1 MEAGHDDLPGPLALR
16 GQGKAEILE
25 QVRAAAAKSAPGTW
39 IYGRNWDQNQ
49 WLARE
54 FPQLG
59 GPKVRELFV
68 AEMLRLGEHYSPA
81 RERLRPGQ
89 ALWWAVDKT
98 DYPHDH
104 HTMAE
109 TRLVPVVLTLIAL
122 ADIRA
127 LAQGVTRT
135 QVSEQIIV
143 RLHREA
149 DAQGGVLSE
158 TDTALLL
165 AYTPG
170 HLSDLIGAYEKRTGE
185 VVPRRGTVHDLGPTL
200 THKAVIAR
208 KVLRERK
215 TTAQAARET
224 NHTPESVDR
233 YLLDLMR
240 GYICLKRSQ
249 QTPEQ
254 TAFATGLSL
263 PLVKEYAALID
274 ELGLSDDNLPDTLQK
289 VETTQSK
296 RRKPR
301 QK

>member
-1 MEAGHDDLPGPLALR
+1 MTGKTRPAAVYAPSQAKTFPAVLA
-16 GQGKAEILE
+16 
-25 QVRAAAAKSAPGTW
+25 
-39 IYGRNWDQNQ
+39 Q

-54 FPQLG
+54 FPHLG

-68 AEMLRLGEHYSPA
+68 TELLRLVEQYYPP
-81 RERLRPGQ
+81 RDRLRPGQ
-89 ALWWAVDKT
+89 TLWWAVDKT

-104 HTMAE
+104 HPMTE
-109 TRLVPVVLTLIAL
+109 TRLVPVVLTLITL
-122 ADIRA
+122 DDIRA
-127 LAQGVTRT
+127 LVQGATRT
-135 QVSEQIIV
+135 QVSEQIVV

-158 TDTALLL
+158 IDTALLL

-170 HLSDLIGAYEKRTGE
+170 HIGDLIGAYEKRTRE

-200 THKAVIAR
+200 THKTVIAR
-208 KVLRERK
+208 KVLQERK
-215 TTAQAARET
+215 STAQVARET

-240 GYICLKRSQ
+240 CYICLKRSQ

-254 TAFATGLSL
+254 TAFATGMSL

-274 ELGLSDDNLPDTLQK
+274 ELGLSDDNLPDTLRK
-289 VETTQSK
+289 VEAAQTK

-301 QK
+301 EK

>member
-1 MEAGHDDLPGPLALR
+1 MTGKTRSAAVYSPYQSKTFPVALAQL
-16 GQGKAEILE
+16 
-25 QVRAAAAKSAPGTW
+25 
-39 IYGRNWDQNQ
+39 
-49 WLARE
+49 LARE
-54 FPQLG
+54 FPHPG

-68 AEMLRLGEHYSPA
+68 AEMLRLVEHYYPA

-89 ALWWAVDKT
+89 TLGWAVDKT
-98 DYPHDH
+98 DHPHAH

-109 TRLVPVVLTLIAL
+109 TRLVPVILTLITL
-122 ADIRA
+122 EDIRA

-135 QVSEQIIV
+135 QVSEQIVV
-143 RLHREA
+143 RLHCEA

-158 TDTALLL
+158 IDTALLL

-170 HLSDLIGAYEKRTGE
+170 HIGDLIGAYEKRTGE

-215 TTAQAARET
+215 TTAQVARET

-240 GYICLKRSQ
+240 CYICLKR
-249 QTPEQ
+249 
-254 TAFATGLSL
+254 FATDARTDRVCHR
-263 PLVKEYAALID
+263 PEPAA
-274 ELGLSDDNLPDTLQK
+274 GQG
-289 VETTQSK
+289 VCGAH
-296 RRKPR
+296 
-301 QK
+301 

>member
-1 MEAGHDDLPGPLALR
+1 MTGKTRPAAVYAPSQAKTFPAVLA
-16 GQGKAEILE
+16 
-25 QVRAAAAKSAPGTW
+25 
-39 IYGRNWDQNQ
+39 Q

-54 FPQLG
+54 FPHLG

-68 AEMLRLGEHYSPA
+68 TELLRLVEQYYPP
-81 RERLRPGQ
+81 RDRLRPGQ
-89 ALWWAVDKT
+89 TLWWAVDKT

-104 HTMAE
+104 HPMTE
-109 TRLVPVVLTLIAL
+109 TRLVPVVLTLITL
-122 ADIRA
+122 DDIRA
-127 LAQGVTRT
+127 LVQGATRT
-135 QVSEQIIV
+135 QVSEQIVV

-158 TDTALLL
+158 IDTALLL

-170 HLSDLIGAYEKRTGE
+170 HIGDLIGAYEKRTRE

-200 THKAVIAR
+200 THKTVIAR
-208 KVLRERK
+208 KVLQERK
-215 TTAQAARET
+215 STAQVARET

-240 GYICLKRSQ
+240 CYICLKRSQ
-249 QTPEQ
+249 QTLEQ
-254 TAFATGLSL
+254 TAFATGMSL

-274 ELGLSDDNLPDTLQK
+274 ELGLSDDNLPDTLRK
-289 VETTQSK
+289 VEAAQTK

-301 QK
+301 EK

>member
-1 MEAGHDDLPGPLALR
+1 M
-16 GQGKAEILE
+16 
-25 QVRAAAAKSAPGTW
+25 AAKPRNSAV
-39 IYGRNWDQNQ
+39 YGPSQAKTFPAA
-49 WLARE
+49 LAYLVGQE
-54 FPQLG
+54 FPHLG

-68 AEMLRLGEHYSPA
+68 TEITRLIEHFFPP

-89 ALWWAVDKT
+89 TLWWAVDKA
-98 DYPHDH
+98 DRPHDH

-109 TRLVPVVLTLIAL
+109 THLLPVVLTLVAPE
-122 ADIRA
+122 DIRA
-127 LAQGVTRT
+127 LAQGATRT
-135 QVSEQIIV
+135 QVSEGAIL

-158 TDTALLL
+158 IDTALLL

-170 HLSDLIGAYEKRTGE
+170 HISDLICAYEKRSGE
-185 VVPRRGTVHDLGPTL
+185 VVPRRGTVHDLGPSL

-208 KVLRERK
+208 KVLKERK
-215 TTAQAARET
+215 TTAQTAHET

-240 GYICLKRSQ
+240 CYVCLKRAQ
-249 QTPEQ
+249 QSPEQ

-274 ELGLSDDNLPDTLQK
+274 ELGLSDENLPDTLAK
-289 VETTQSK
+289 VEATQTE

-301 QK
+301 TK

>member
-1 MEAGHDDLPGPLALR
+1 MAGKTRYAGVYSPYQSKTFPVALA
-16 GQGKAEILE
+16 
-25 QVRAAAAKSAPGTW
+25 
-39 IYGRNWDQNQ
+39 Q
-49 WLARE
+49 WVARE
-54 FPQLG
+54 FPHLG

-68 AEMLRLGEHYSPA
+68 AEIERLVDHYYPP

-89 ALWWAVDKT
+89 TLWWAVDKT

-104 HTMAE
+104 HPLAE
-109 TRLVPVVLTLIAL
+109 TRLVPVVLTLVDL

-127 LAQGVTRT
+127 LAQGLTRT

-149 DAQGGVLSE
+149 DTQGGVLSE
-158 TDTALLL
+158 IDTALLL

-170 HLSDLIGAYEKRTGE
+170 HISDLICAYEKRTGAI
-185 VVPRRGTVHDLGPTL
+185 VPRRGTVHDLGPTL

-215 TTAQAARET
+215 TTAQTARET

-233 YLLDLMR
+233 YLLDLLR
-240 GYICLKRSQ
+240 CYICLKRSQ

-263 PLVKEYAALID
+263 SLVNEYATLID
-274 ELGLSDDNLPDTLQK
+274 ELGLSDDNLPDTLRK
-289 VETTQSK
+289 VEATQMK

-301 QK
+301 TK

>member
-1 MEAGHDDLPGPLALR
+1 MT
-16 GQGKAEILE
+16 GKT
-25 QVRAAAAKSAPGTW
+25 RYAAVYRPYQSKTFPAAIS
-39 IYGRNWDQNQ
+39 Q

-54 FPQLG
+54 FPHLG

-68 AEMLRLGEHYSPA
+68 AELLRLIEPYYPP

-89 ALWWAVDKT
+89 TLWGAVDKT

-104 HTMAE
+104 HPMAE
-109 TRLVPVVLTLIAL
+109 TRLVPVILTLITL
-122 ADIRA
+122 DDIRA
-127 LAQGVTRT
+127 LAQGATRT
-135 QVSEQIIV
+135 QVSEQIVV

-149 DAQGGVLSE
+149 DAQGGALSE
-158 TDTALLL
+158 IDTALLL

-170 HLSDLIGAYEKRTGE
+170 HIGDLIGAYEKRTGE

-200 THKAVIAR
+200 THKTVIAR
-208 KVLRERK
+208 KVLHERK
-215 TTAQAARET
+215 STAQVARET

-240 GYICLKRSQ
+240 CYICLKRSQ
-249 QTPEQ
+249 QTSEQ

-263 PLVKEYAALID
+263 PLVKEYARLID
-274 ELGLSDDNLPDTLQK
+274 ELGLSDDNLPDTLKK
-289 VETTQSK
+289 VEATQAK

-301 QK
+301 EK